1 VFDVEYGVF
10 QLPTFHPDPAVDS
23 ATFYGALADQARR
36 AEGLG
41 FGSYWL
47 AEHHFHGFGGMI
59 PSPQIVI
66 PALAAQTRRIR
77 FGTGVALLPFHNP
90 LRLAEDYA
98 TVDVLTGG
106 RFDFGVGLGFQ
117 KLEADNLGAPLDQAR
132 ERFYEHLDVIVQAWT
147 SERLTYH
154 SANYHYD
161 QLYVLPKPLQQPHPP
176 VWIAATATPESFRW
190 AGEHGYGM
198 MTIGFLHDV
207 EGLKERVD
215 LYRQAYRAAGH
226 PSEGERVLGT
236 YHTYAGTSADEAR
249 AVGRRGL
256 EFYQQSAKMARELA
270 GVHGNFAA
278 FKAHEPV
285 IERTREMPFEEMQ
298 ARGRVIVGEPAACRE
313 TIARLREELGLTDL
327 LFLFALGG
335 LPDDDVLRSMDRF
348 TDQVLGALPVS

>member
-1 VFDVEYGVF
+1 VEYGIF
-10 QLPTFHPDPAVDS
+10 QLPTFYPDPAVDS
-23 ATFYGALADQARR
+23 AAFYGALAEQARH
-36 AEGLG
+36 AEALG
-41 FGSYWL
+41 FGSYWI

-66 PALAAQTRRIR
+66 PALAVQTRRLR

-117 KLEADNLGAPLDQAR
+117 KLEADNLGAPLDRAR
-132 ERFYEHLDVIVQAWT
+132 ERFYEHLDIILRAWT

-154 SANYHYD
+154 SADYDYD
-161 QLYVLPKPLQQPHPP
+161 QLYVLPKPVQQPHPP
-176 VWIAATATPESFRW
+176 VWLAATATPESFRW
-190 AGEHGYGM
+190 AGERGYGM
-198 MTIGFLHDV
+198 MTIGFLHDI
-207 EGLKERVD
+207 EGLKERID
-215 LYRQAYRAAGH
+215 LYREAYRAAGH
-226 PSEGERVLGT
+226 PPAGERVLGT
-236 YHTYAGTSADEAR
+236 YHTYAGVSAAEAR

-256 EFYQQSAKMARELA
+256 EYYQGSAKQARELA
-270 GVHGNFAA
+270 GVHGNYAA

-298 ARGRVIVGEPAACRE
+298 ARGRVIVGDPAACRE
-313 TIARLREELGLTDL
+313 TIARLREELGLTHL

-335 LPDDDVLRSMDRF
+335 LANDEVLRSMDRF